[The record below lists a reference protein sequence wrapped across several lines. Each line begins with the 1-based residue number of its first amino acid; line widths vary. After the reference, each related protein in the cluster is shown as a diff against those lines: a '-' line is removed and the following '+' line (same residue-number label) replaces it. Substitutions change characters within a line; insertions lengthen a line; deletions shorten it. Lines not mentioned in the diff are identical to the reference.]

1 MENDNRE
8 ITQVEEITQP
18 LVAREVG
25 LITADDIRRADMAV
39 AGLNKIKAISLKLT
53 NKSDWAV
60 FNGKPCLQNTG
71 CMKIAGLWGVSFL
84 DPKITETRRQDDK
97 GEYVEFSCEGKAD
110 FRGRIVTDFGTASTR
125 DKLLGSV
132 GGALRPL
139 SDVDLP
145 SVKKMAVTNWQ
156 SRILKKILGLSF
168 EMDDL
173 EQAGI
178 KLKGGV
184 TYASGGQGG
193 GLISEAQG
201 KRLFAISSSLKVPET
216 VVKNILKGFGYEHSK
231 DIKREDY
238 DMIVKTV
245 EDKGKTANKALGQE
259 EPENDKDRSY

>member
-1 MENDNRE
+1 MEENDKQLA
-8 ITQVEEITQP
+8 QVEEITQP

-53 NKSDWAV
+53 NRSDWAV
-60 FNGKPCLQNTG
+60 FNGKPCLQNSG
-71 CMKIAGLWGVSFL
+71 CMKVAGLWGVSFL

-97 GEYVEFSCEGKAD
+97 GEYIEFSCEGKAD

-132 GGALRPL
+132 HGELRPL

-173 EQAGI
+173 AQAGI
-178 KLKGGV
+178 KLDGGV
-184 TYASGGQGG
+184 KYASGGGGG
-193 GLISEAQG
+193 GLISEAQA
-201 KRLFAISSSLKVPET
+201 KRLFAIGKGNHDMIKV
-216 VVKNILKGFGYEHSK
+216 VLKGFGYEHSK

-238 DMIVKTV
+238 EAICKTV
-245 EDKGKTANKALGQE
+245 EDKNKAKGQGESENPE
-259 EPENDKDRSY
+259 EQAY

>member
-1 MENDNRE
+1 MNENENQLA
-8 ITQVEEITQP
+8 QVEEITQP

-184 TYASGGQGG
+184 SYASGGQGG

-201 KRLFAISSSLKVPET
+201 KRLFAIAKSAGISDEACKT
-216 VVKNILKGFGYEHSK
+216 VLKGFGYASSK
-231 DIKREDY
+231 DIRREDY
-238 DMIVKTV
+238 EAICKMV
-245 EDKGKTANKALGQE
+245 EDKGGKGQA
-259 EPENDKDRSY
+259 EPENDKDRAY